1 MNKRKYLS
9 LISAL
14 TIGLTSLCSINTYA
28 VAEDKAAASTVTEDT
43 QKAESYYVFYKDI
56 DTAKIDETVAE
67 KIHDYTYSLYEQ
79 GLSDTEAEKKAADY
93 SQEIRLGLLKEAY
106 NEASSKILKELGVE
120 GTGIFCSS
128 FTPMIIC
135 SLTDAQLEI
144 AKNSANITETDAL
157 IKDTDVFVDFTDKPK
172 AEFADKD
179 SFIDFFTKDTAGNP
193 VLDDDVKVDAILGS
207 GKDKDTDYLI
217 VYGLPDVEAIDK
229 TFSKLKEN
237 SRLTWGRLAALRS
250 GGAFLI
256 AQTSLPTKNKIQ
268 VIMFVEDVI
277 PGRPGDDIA
286 SYSEEVGFDA
296 RPYIISLG
304 DTNGDYLADSID
316 AYKILLAYAKSQVP
330 SIGYEFSKDDFK
342 IMDVNESGSIDA
354 VDASLILSFYTYA
367 STGGEGTL
375 KDYVKP
381 RIRKAE

>member
-1 MNKRKYLS
+1 
-9 LISAL
+9 
-14 TIGLTSLCSINTYA
+14 
-28 VAEDKAAASTVTEDT
+28 
-43 QKAESYYVFYKDI
+43 
-56 DTAKIDETVAE
+56 
-67 KIHDYTYSLYEQ
+67 
-79 GLSDTEAEKKAADY
+79 
-93 SQEIRLGLLKEAY
+93 
-106 NEASSKILKELGVE
+106 
-120 GTGIFCSS
+120 
-128 FTPMIIC
+128 MIIC
-135 SLTDAQLEI
+135 SLTNAQLEI

-157 IKDTDVFVDFTDKPK
+157 IKDTDIFVDFTDKPK

-179 SFIDFFTKDTAGNP
+179 SFIEFFTKDTAGNP
-193 VLDDDVKVDAILGS
+193 VLGDDVKVDAILGS